1 MAKFELWKNKEKEIL
16 DPKLFSEE
24 AEKLAKK
31 IGEEGK
37 EDRNKNK
44 NSQVRRYFDEVVRL
58 NTLAQQCDSDE
69 EFNGK
74 ILPQVHMIIAKVVY
88 AEGRNLVTR
97 RFVSMMKDGINA
109 IHDRKDLQVFTSFL
123 ESFMGF
129 YKVYGP
135 K

>member
-24 AEKLAKK
+24 AEKLAKE
-31 IGEEGK
+31 IGEEGRGK
-37 EDRNKNK
+37 KNK
-44 NSQVRRYFDEVVRL
+44 NSQVRRYFDEVMRL
-58 NTLAQQCDSDE
+58 NTLAQQCDSEE

-88 AEGRNLVTR
+88 AEGRNLVTSS
-97 RFVSMMKDGINA
+97 FVSMMKNGIKE
-109 IHDRKDLQVFTSFL
+109 IQYRKDLQVFTSFL

-135 K
+135 N